1 MTLSECCA
9 LAQDISHL
17 PLTQLETAVQR
28 AEFCSDWQFHP
39 MQQLLLPQK
48 LKSAL
53 ADLGSGEILSVTD
66 LFQIRFLFCRVGGV
80 PLAAGPF
87 CSEFF
92 THNDCAILLRR
103 LGLQNFPPRELL
115 ARRGSLYVCPESD
128 ALRLVRCVARAMGEE
143 PPLTVRRIDDTR
155 ARDAALQDITPRA
168 AYGEVVRR
176 RYRLEEQMLEAVS
189 QGDASRA
196 LDCWRQLHDAVAFLK
211 DLGQTLETARISAA
225 ITRTGIRMA
234 AIQAG
239 LPAVINDEISGA
251 SAARI
256 RKARSVEEIDREH
269 ERFIEEY
276 CQTIRR
282 KQHSGY
288 TNLVLSAV
296 YYLERH
302 FDQPV
307 TVAALARE
315 LDVTPN
321 YLTAQF
327 KKEVGMAPLACLNQL
342 RMRRAARQLA
352 RTKDPVQ
359 EIAASVG
366 ILDANY
372 FVKRFKAEFGY
383 TPTEFRRRYCV

>member
-1 MTLSECCA
+1 MTLWECCA

-17 PLTQLETAVQR
+17 PLTVLETAAQR
-28 AEFCSDWQFHP
+28 AEFCGTWQFHP
-39 MQQLLLPQK
+39 MQQLLLPQR
-48 LKSAL
+48 LASVLAGVAEGEAL
-53 ADLGSGEILSVTD
+53 AVTD
-66 LFQIRFLFCRVGGV
+66 LFQVRFLFCRIGGMPV
-80 PLAAGPF
+80 AAGPF

-92 THNDCAILLRR
+92 THNDCEILLRR
-103 LGLQNFPPRELL
+103 LGLQNFPARELL
-115 ARRGSLYVCPESD
+115 GRRGSLHVCPESA
-128 ALRLVRCVARAMGEE
+128 ALHLVRCVARAMGEPIPE
-143 PPLTVRRIDDTR
+143 KLRRMDDTR
-155 ARDAALQDITPRA
+155 ERDEALQDVTPPA
-168 AYGEVVRR
+168 TYGEVVRR
-176 RYRLEEQMLEAVS
+176 RYATEEQLLEAVRR
-189 QGDASRA
+189 GDAARA
-196 LDCWRQLHDAVAFLK
+196 LECWRQLHNAVAFLK

-225 ITRTGIRMA
+225 ITRTVIRMG

-239 LPAVINDEISGA
+239 VPAVINDEISGA

-269 ERFIEEY
+269 ERLIEEY

-288 TNLVLSAV
+288 SNLVLSAV

-307 TVAALARE
+307 TVAGLARE

-352 RTKDPVQ
+352 RTRDSVQ

-383 TPTEFRRRYCV
+383 TPTEFRRRYCI